1 MTKLSVIE
9 QRNQAEIRALREEK
23 ELVVGGLV
31 EEVGRLVAVVEG
43 KGRVNKMLLEMVE
56 GLGVK
61 EVVRGNWIESDS
73 DDNNS

>member
-31 EEVGRLVAVVEG
+31 EEVERLVAVVEG

-61 EVVRGNWIESDS
+61 EVVRGNSIESDS

>member
-23 ELVVGGLV
+23 ELMVGGLV

-61 EVVRGNWIESDS
+61 EVVRGNSIESDS